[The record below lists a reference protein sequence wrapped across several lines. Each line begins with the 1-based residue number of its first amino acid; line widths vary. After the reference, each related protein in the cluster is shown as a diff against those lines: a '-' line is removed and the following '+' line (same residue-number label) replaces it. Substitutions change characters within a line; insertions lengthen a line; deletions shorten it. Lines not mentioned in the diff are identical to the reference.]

1 MRTVTAV
8 VKVKVDESLIN
19 ELETDGIE
27 VTDHVTSIIQD
38 HLADRG
44 YIVKADSYDADLFAV
59 LCEYAVI
66 NINQQAIEDLEKEIL
81 DSKMCVNGNCDD

>member
-27 VTDHVTSIIQD
+27 VTDHVTSII
-38 HLADRG
+38 
-44 YIVKADSYDADLFAV
+44 
-59 LCEYAVI
+59 
-66 NINQQAIEDLEKEIL
+66 
-81 DSKMCVNGNCDD
+81 